1 MTKLLPMA
9 FTIVTALLSAAPPVT
24 LPEPTARAWKI
35 LQEGIT
41 NKSPGKRANAVRAL
55 RLLPNN
61 PKAQEMAEKAL
72 DDSNPKVRAAA
83 ARTLGLMKDVS
94 SIPKLTAILN
104 DKEPA
109 VVLAAAH
116 SLFLL
121 GRPEEAYKIDYEVL
135 TGERKCA
142 DGFVAS
148 QMDELKDSKAVAMMG
163 VETGIGFAPFGGP
176 AYEVFKRASK
186 DRDGPV
192 RAAATKELAAD
203 REPKIDA
210 ALAKACA
217 DKKWPVRAA
226 AVYAIAKRDDPG
238 LLNVITPAL
247 EDKNDIVRYDAS
259 AAVLRL
265 SDGKPASGNEISK

>member
-1 MTKLLPMA
+1 MTKLLAMGL
-9 FTIVTALLSAAPPVT
+9 TIAAVLLSAAPPVT
-24 LPEPTARAWKI
+24 SPEPTARAWKI

-41 NKSPGKRANAVRAL
+41 NKSARKRANAVHAL

-61 PKAQEMAEKAL
+61 PKAQEMAENAL
-72 DDSNPKVRAAA
+72 DDPNPNVRAAA
-83 ARTLGLMKDVS
+83 ARALGLMRAVS
-94 SIPKLTAILN
+94 AVPKLKAILN

-116 SLFLL
+116 ALFLL

-135 TGERKCA
+135 IGERKCA
-142 DGFVAS
+142 HGFVAS
-148 QMDELKDSKAVAMMG
+148 QMDEIKDSRAVAMMG

-186 DRDGPV
+186 DHDSPV
-192 RAAATKELAAD
+192 RAAATKELATD
-203 REPKIDA
+203 RDPKIDA
-210 ALAKACA
+210 ALDKACT

-226 AVYAIAKRDDPG
+226 AVYAIAKRNDPA
-238 LLNVITPAL
+238 LLNVITALL

-265 SDGKPASGNEISK
+265 SDGKPANGNEVSK